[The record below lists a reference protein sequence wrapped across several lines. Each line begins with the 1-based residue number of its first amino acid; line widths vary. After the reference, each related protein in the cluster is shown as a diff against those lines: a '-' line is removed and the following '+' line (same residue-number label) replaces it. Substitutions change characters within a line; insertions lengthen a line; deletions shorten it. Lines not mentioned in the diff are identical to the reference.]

1 MGEKNYKKVTEKI
14 LVYLIFLRGF
24 FIMKVV
30 DNSPQNARN
39 CTIYKKFLGG
49 ACPAQTSL
57 ATSRSFADRDMPQA
71 ACKPKI
77 QKKNKV
83 GPPPLGSPVYAP
95 DYIKTLDRESN
106 PCMIAH

>member
-1 MGEKNYKKVTEKI
+1 MGEKNYKRVSEKI

-39 CTIYKKFLGG
+39 CTIYKKFLDG

-77 QKKNKV
+77 QKKIKL
-83 GPPPLGSPVYAP
+83 GHPLWEVLYTPLTILKP
-95 DYIKTLDRESN
+95 LTESRTH
-106 PCMIAH
+106 A

>member
-1 MGEKNYKKVTEKI
+1 
-14 LVYLIFLRGF
+14 
-24 FIMKVV
+24 MKVV
-30 DNSPQNARN
+30 ENSPQNAQN
-39 CTIYKKFLGG
+39 CTFYKKFLGV

-57 ATSRSFADRDMPQA
+57 ATSRSKA

-83 GPPPLGSPVYAP
+83 GPPPLGNPVYAP